1 MVGSAVINLI
11 YKVFMYFVG
20 GYEPLRFNFNTSFY
34 STIKD
39 FISFIF
45 YILPIYGL
53 KTIVSL
59 IISITLFRVIIAL
72 VKTLWDLIPIL

>member
-1 MVGSAVINLI
+1 MVGTAVINLV

-20 GYEPLRFNFNTSFY
+20 GYEPLRFNIDSTFY

-45 YILPIYGL
+45 YILPIDGL

-59 IISITLFRVIIAL
+59 IISITLFRAIVAI
-72 VKTLWDLIPIL
+72 VKTLWDLLPIL